1 MKQFNKR
8 PALRPLALSLVCMGC
23 GSALAQIPSG
33 FTTSSNNLSI
43 TGADTPSIMVTQGK
57 LNTRDV
63 ATWATFSIGVGN
75 SVYFKQPSPKSVILN
90 RVLGGGESQIMGS
103 LKSDGIIFLVNPSG
117 VTFSKDS
124 SVNVG
129 GLVASTLAIDPAD
142 FLAGQYKFGGVAD
155 STGKVTNDTNI
166 VVGARGTV
174 ALVGGEVHNTGT
186 INVAQGSIGLLSGRT
201 AQIGIDA
208 NGDGLTTFV
217 VSADAAKA
225 LVENTGTLQADG
237 GRVNLRAGIGL
248 DAVAQTVINQTG
260 TVRAQSMTQ
269 RNGEIVLEG
278 AGGVVQV
285 GGTLDASAAD
295 AGSGGT
301 IATVGATVTVAP
313 TVSIDAHGGAN
324 GANGSWTLT
333 ADTDLRVRSPDET
346 TAFAQL
352 STVDTKTIGNTLG
365 KGTDVVLESK
375 AVAIGDSPGYGV
387 DFAQNSKV
395 IKDTGGTATLT
406 VNSERN
412 ITMEN
417 YSVIASSAGAL
428 NVDFNAD
435 SKGALEPPPLST
447 EMPRGGA
454 ILLGSANLDGD
465 DVGNAVPT
473 GGATI
478 QTNGG
483 NIRFYGQS
491 DPDKGRAIGGERL
504 ITFNSD
510 GETIVQ
516 TQATA
521 GIELNRS
528 TVSTCGKDQVSCT
541 GGGSISM
548 RGGGYSLIDAF
559 NVGEGQQL
567 TFSNGGEGVLI
578 AGSTLTTGSGAM
590 TIDGRGGIGATGIDA
605 QSTYNVT
612 SDLVPTLQS
621 GTGTIHLVGDSRNWV
636 AGMTGETDLDFLNG
650 GTGIALSSTT
660 IATGGN
666 VKLEG
671 TASDFSAVAQD
682 KAFLANA
689 AATGNTVTAGTG
701 IELSDST
708 ISAGKGQE
716 LTVLGKVPSGSFSVV
731 NQEVGGPLIQPFG
744 NPFAVDI
751 STGSLTAEGGQ
762 LTIDGQGSSV
772 RVQACCSESEGFA
785 ASRAPVFDPGN
796 IDTLIS
802 TASTTGPGGN
812 ITIQG
817 RNIWL
822 QGSQGFEGDPNRGVV
837 IDSSGVGKAG
847 NINIHAIGAD
857 GPETSGVLAIDSTVG
872 IAASANS
879 AVGNAGNIFAKGD
892 NTILAY
898 GAFEAKGGASGG
910 NGGTIETSGGAFDVR
925 GITVDA
931 SAPHGTPGNWL
942 IDPFNVTIAPGTGT
956 ATLPGDGTFTPI
968 TDSTIQDSDISN
980 ALNGGTDVTINTG
993 ALAAGAANQGNITVN
1008 GAQILYTGTGTR
1020 TFTLNANR
1028 SIQLNFGTAIA
1039 SADGGGPLNVVLNA
1053 DANNGAA
1060 TTGLG
1065 GSVNVFNSQIYSNGG
1080 SVTMKGAQGNQDFG
1094 NCVICIAASKI
1105 DTRAGNTVT
1114 ATDGETGINTYSG
1127 GNDANPGG
1135 NVSLIGRDSRTPT
1148 DFQQTSGAVLINGS
1162 VISASTGNVDV
1173 LGTSTVGSGV
1183 VLTTNQVPTGIF
1195 TTSGGITLTG
1205 VGSYAANSFSTAGH
1219 GVQIDAQPF
1228 SGATATL
1235 QSADGNITVS
1245 GLRQAGLDRTPPDN
1259 GVYLGGRSLVTTTG
1273 TGNISITG
1281 ETKGAG
1287 AGVLIEAATP
1297 PLPQQEIPGDPGALV
1312 SGNNVVVLRAANDGT
1327 TDALSVGA
1335 RDEGPSVIAGTVL
1348 NLRPGGVD
1356 VAGPASALVVT
1367 PVDRTANPI
1376 TLGGA
1381 AANGFAISA
1390 DTFARMQAPTIVAGS
1405 NAHAGNIDVVG
1416 PLNFANL
1423 TLQNGGGGNI
1433 TLNAPVVATQL
1444 GLISGG
1450 NITQTAGAPITAGKL
1465 LALSSG
1471 GDVLLDN
1478 PANNVSTDTVG
1489 GGAAGRFTYVDA
1501 DSVAIGAVT
1510 VTGFDAAGN
1519 LPQPVASTSMAAD
1532 QVLVRTLTGDL
1543 VLAGNV
1549 SSTTSTDL
1557 VAAATFQNPGNFTI
1571 SGAPWRV
1578 WANTWVGETRG
1589 GLAGS
1594 GPLPNYYHC
1603 AYLGLCTVTVSTT
1616 DNHFIYAQQPTAVV
1630 AIANASRVA
1639 GTDNP
1644 PFVFSVSGLMFSDS
1658 NAAFSGALRSA
1669 ADRNS
1674 PPGVYTIDG
1683 VNFVSPAGYAFTVT
1697 PGRLTVTEAPPPPPL
1712 LPPPPNAPPPPPALR
1727 RTDFSGLPK
1736 PDVVR
1741 EEPTTYVYDR
1751 NLGQAPICLAG
1762 GALDGDRADQG
1773 GDVLARE
1780 WSRVR
1785 SRPNLLNCVNTDRRN
1800 GCADF

>member
-90 RVLGGGESQIMGS
+90 RVLGGGESQIMGT

-117 VTFSKDS
+117 VTFSKGS

-237 GRVNLRAGIGL
+237 GRVNLRAGISM

-295 AGSGGT
+295 ASSGGT

-346 TAFAQL
+346 TAFAQV

-375 AVAIGDSPGYGV
+375 AAAIGDSPGGGV
-387 DFAQNSKV
+387 VFAQDSQV
-395 IKDTGGTATLT
+395 LKDAGLGAATLT
-406 VNSERN
+406 VNSQRN
-412 ITMEN
+412 IVMEN
-417 YSVIASSAGAL
+417 GSSIVSKSGAL
-428 NVDFNAD
+428 NVNFD
-435 SKGALEPPPLST
+435 SDSAGSDAAPAIAVVVDVLPPR
-447 EMPRGGA
+447 RGD
-454 ILLGSANLDGD
+454 IVLGSADIPT
-465 DVGNAVPT
+465 NAAGGPT
-473 GGATI
+473 MGATI

-483 NIRFYGQS
+483 DINFYGQGK
-491 DPDKGRAIGGERL
+491 PATGRAITDTVQLPGEGGQPPQ
-504 ITFNSD
+504 
-510 GETIVQ
+510 V
-516 TQATA
+516 A

-528 TVSTCGKDQVSCT
+528 TVSTCGMGQDTCNA
-541 GGGSISM
+541 GGNISM
-548 RGGGYSLIDAF
+548 RGEGQSFVVPVGNGTQALGAPGVRINGSTVTTGSGNIAIEGRGGLGESGIDVAAATFFGEGNVVINSGINAATGDISLLGSSRNVGKDDPQPTFVSAGSGITIDGTTLATGGNLTLNGTSADISGITANAGNVGQLYAAGTGVSLIDA
-559 NVGEGQQL
+559 NLSAG
-567 TFSNGGEGVLI
+567 NGKELKVL
-578 AGSTLTTGSGAM
+578 GTTGSQEFEIVGPATAPTVQTNFGNAYAVDVNRGQM
-590 TIDGRGGIGATGIDA
+590 TAPGGNLTVDG
-605 QSTYNVT
+605 Q
-612 SDLVPTLQS
+612 
-621 GTGTIHLVGDSRNWV
+621 
-636 AGMTGETDLDFLNG
+636 
-650 GTGIALSSTT
+650 
-660 IATGGN
+660 GGN
-666 VKLEG
+666 VRL
-671 TASDFSAVAQD
+671 D
-682 KAFLANA
+682 
-689 AATGNTVTAGTG
+689 
-701 IELSDST
+701 
-708 ISAGKGQE
+708 
-716 LTVLGKVPSGSFSVV
+716 
-731 NQEVGGPLIQPFG
+731 
-744 NPFAVDI
+744 
-751 STGSLTAEGGQ
+751 
-762 LTIDGQGSSV
+762 
-772 RVQACCSESEGFA
+772 ACCTPLGGAPLSVAGFTENDIG
-785 ASRAPVFDPGN
+785 V
-796 IDTLIS
+796 LLS

-812 ITIQG
+812 ITVQG
-817 RNIWL
+817 RNVL
-822 QGSQGFEGDPNRGVV
+822 MFNGDGGEVV
-837 IDSSGVGKAG
+837 ALDSSGVGKAG
-847 NINIHAIGAD
+847 TINVHAVGAA
-857 GPETSGVLAIDSTVG
+857 GPEVSGVLALDNTAVMV
-872 IAASANS
+872 ASAS
-879 AVGNAGNIFAKGD
+879 GPTGD
-892 NTILAY
+892 GGSITARGDTSIEAH
-898 GAFEAKGGASGG
+898 GVFEAKGGASGG
-910 NGGTIETSGGAFDVR
+910 NGGQIETSGGAFDVQ
-925 GITVDA
+925 GISVDA
-931 SAPHGTPGNWL
+931 SAPAGTAGTWL
-942 IDPFNVTIAPGTGT
+942 IDPFNVTINHGNGGGAGLGSS
-956 ATLPGDGTFTPI
+956 TFTPLV
-968 TDSTIQDSDISN
+968 DSTILDGDINN
-980 ALNGGTDVTINTG
+980 ALVNSSVTINTG
-993 ALAAGAANQGNITVN
+993 TGGPANNGSITMNTVQIAYAGDKGP
-1008 GAQILYTGTGTR
+1008 R
-1020 TFTLNANR
+1020 SFTLNANR
-1028 SIQLNFGTAIA
+1028 DISMFGGTIA
-1039 SADGGGPLNVVLNA
+1039 GYGAAPLDVTLNA
-1053 DANNGAA
+1053 DANNSAA
-1060 TTGLG
+1060 TTGAA
-1065 GSVNVFNSQIYSNGG
+1065 GSVSLFNGAAIYSNGG
-1080 SVTMKGAQGNQDFG
+1080 NIAMKGALGKLDFDG
-1094 NCVICIAASKI
+1094 CAVCIAGATVDS
-1105 DTRAGNTVT
+1105 RGGNTVT
-1114 ATDGETGINTYSG
+1114 ATDGETGINTYSQG
-1127 GNDANPGG
+1127 LDANPGG
-1135 NVSLIGRDSRTPT
+1135 NISLVGRDSRVP
-1148 DFQQTSGAVLINGS
+1148 DGFQSTSAAVLINGS
-1162 VISASTGNVDV
+1162 TLNASTGNVDV
-1173 LGTSTVGSGV
+1173 LGTSTLGAGIEI
-1183 VLTTNQVPTGIF
+1183 TANQGLSGIF

-1205 VGSYAANSFSTAGH
+1205 VGSFAGNIFSTPGH
-1219 GVQIDAQPF
+1219 GVVID
-1228 SGATATL
+1228 GATGFSTGTL
-1235 QSADGNITVS
+1235 QSIDGNITVN
-1245 GLRQAGLDRTPPDN
+1245 GLRLAGAAGTAPDN
-1259 GVYLGGRSLVTTTG
+1259 GVLLGSRSLIASTG
-1273 TGNISITG
+1273 TGNITITG
-1281 ETKGAG
+1281 ETQGAA
-1287 AGVLIEAATP
+1287 AGVLIAAATP
-1297 PLPQQEIPGDPGALV
+1297 PLPAQEIPGAPGALV
-1312 SGNNVVVLRAANDGT
+1312 TGNNVVVLRAANDGT
-1327 TDALSVGA
+1327 VDALSVGA
-1335 RDEGPSVIAGTVL
+1335 HDEGPTVIAGTVL

-1356 VAGPASALVVT
+1356 VAGTPDALVVT

-1390 DTFARMQAPTIVAGS
+1390 DTLTRLQADTYVVGS

-1416 PLNFANL
+1416 PLNIANL

-1433 TLNAPVVATQL
+1433 TLNAPVQATQL
-1444 GLISGG
+1444 GLVSGG
-1450 NITQTAGAPITAGKL
+1450 NITQAAGAPITAGKL
-1465 LALSSG
+1465 LALSTG
-1471 GDVLLDN
+1471 GDVVLDN

-1697 PGRLTVTEAPPPPPL
+1697 PGRLTVTEAPPPPP
-1712 LPPPPNAPPPPPALR
+1712 PPPPNAPPLPPPIR